1 MAKEMKID
9 VSIVAEKARAAS
21 EALNSINDKKESY
34 KEKMLLLSL
43 QYNGYSKECGVLR
56 GCNLKIDRL
65 LKQVIQEINEYLV
78 KLYDY
83 INKVQEA
90 DKEHAKEVEQKTQE
104 VAEPDEEKG
113 QTKGTDKVPNS
124 ESAKVSG
131 DTPKTE
137 PEKSPNV
144 KEETN
149 HGKELEKEIED
160 KPGEIIES
168 GSKDTSETGNDPN
181 PGTKTGTTPNTSPK
195 LDTDLTKLDDLI
207 ASAGLFTLPG
217 LGALPLAKNYS
228 SSPMSGNS
236 GMTIP
241 AGGMGSGGDL
251 NSGADSSQNPLG
263 KGQGQCSGGGS
274 PSGGNCGSGSGENQ
288 KNTDF
293 EDKMND
299 RFDDVNDKIDQS
311 QNDFNRKME
320 DANRREQEREQK
332 DNDLAQKNMD
342 ELQTLR
348 NKVDANKNNGYER
361 RNNYDRG
368 MGQSSSSNDTP
379 TYVAPTGGGSGSTP
393 GATPVMMPNTTPDSS
408 SERSYL
414 DSYLGDHKSLEDE
427 LSSVKDKLD
436 DLKQSS
442 STSDFL
448 AKASKEQ
455 SPDLGSSLISNLG
468 AKPPIMPE
476 TNITPP
482 PVSNNS
488 NSGAKIALGAGI
500 LGAAGLGA
508 YALYNNSKKNNQD
521 DTTIEYS
528 DEDSEKNKYFDD
540 HVNY

>member
-90 DKEHAKEVEQKTQE
+90 DKEQAEEFKQKTE
-104 VAEPDEEKG
+104 EIIESGKEKG
-113 QTKGTDKVPNS
+113 QTKGTDKVPMGEIKAEERMPKTVPNS
-124 ESAKVSG
+124 KPAKVSEG
-131 DTPKTE
+131 TPKTE
-137 PEKSPNV
+137 PEKSPSV
-144 KEETN
+144 KEET
-149 HGKELEKEIED
+149 G
-160 KPGEIIES
+160 S
-168 GSKDTSETGNDPN
+168 GNTPETGNDPT

-228 SSPMSGNS
+228 SNPMSGNS

-241 AGGMGSGGDL
+241 SGGMGSGGGL

-288 KNTDF
+288 KNNDF

-368 MGQSSSSNDTP
+368 MGQSSNSNDTP

-393 GATPVMMPNTTPDSS
+393 SATPVMMPNTTPDSS
-408 SERSYL
+408 SEHSYL

-436 DLKQSS
+436 DLKQTS

-476 TNITPP
+476 TNITP